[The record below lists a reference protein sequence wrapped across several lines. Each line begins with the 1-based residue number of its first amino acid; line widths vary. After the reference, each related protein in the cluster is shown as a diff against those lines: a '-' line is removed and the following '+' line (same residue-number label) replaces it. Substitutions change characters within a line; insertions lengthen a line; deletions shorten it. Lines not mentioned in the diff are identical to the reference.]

1 MSKKEDLIQ
10 RFQQQGYDRVSL
22 RWVPKN
28 PYGKKHKVSGWIY
41 PKNPYGKK
49 HKVSGWIYKLS
60 GDSEW
65 SKLGNNYE
73 DAFKEIDLI

>member
-10 RFQQQGYDRVSL
+10 RFEQQGYDRVSL

-41 PKNPYGKK
+41 
-49 HKVSGWIYKLS
+49 KLN

-73 DAFKEIDLI
+73 DAYKEIDLI

>member
-1 MSKKEDLIQ
+1 MITMSKKEDLIQ

-22 RWVPKN
+22 RWV
-28 PYGKKHKVSGWIY
+28 

>member
-1 MSKKEDLIQ
+1 MSKKEDLLQ
-10 RFQQQGYDRVSL
+10 RFKQQGHDRVIL
-22 RWVPKN
+22 RWV
-28 PYGKKHKVSGWIY
+28 

-73 DAFKEIDLI
+73 DAYKEIDLI

>member
-1 MSKKEDLIQ
+1 MSKKDDLIQ
-10 RFQQQGYDRVSL
+10 RFKQQGHDRVSL
-22 RWVPKN
+22 RWV
-28 PYGKKHKVSGWIY
+28 

-73 DAFKEIDLI
+73 DAYKEIDLI

>member
-1 MSKKEDLIQ
+1 MNKKQDLIQ
-10 RFQQQGYDRVSL
+10 RFEQQGYDRVSL

-41 PKNPYGKK
+41 
-49 HKVSGWIYKLS
+49 KLH

-73 DAFKEIDLI
+73 DAYKEIDLI